1 MNPYLVMVSRVQCE
15 LGEIKKITERIQL
28 GWEKAQKTSDDL
40 YIDSVALNLHDFYN
54 GLERLFEFI
63 TENIDGMKLSGNR
76 WHQELLRQMTF
87 ALNGIRPAVITLEL
101 SEKLDEYRSFRHLV
115 RNVYAHQ
122 FKPERIRHLIENIS
136 IVFKECERQLS
147 EFCQYLRSLDS
158 SPSS

>member
-40 YIDSVALNLHDFYN
+40 YIDSVALNFHDFYN
-54 GLERLFEFI
+54 GLERLFEFVA
-63 TENIDGMKLSGNR
+63 ENIDGIKLSGNR

-87 ALNGIRPAVITLEL
+87 AINGIRPAVITLEL

-122 FKPERIRHLIENIS
+122 FKLERMKHLIENIM
-136 IVFKECERQLS
+136 IVFKECERQLG
-147 EFCQYLRSLDS
+147 EFCQYLNSLES
-158 SPSS
+158 